1 MEEDYKY
8 SYLVQEFKRGA
19 WKTVRSTD
27 FLYEALEIAD
37 QRALRTL
44 ELTRVVKE
52 EVSLIKSYLY
62 AR

>member
-27 FLYEALEIAD
+27 CLYEALEIAD